1 MLVKTSTF
9 KEACQL
15 LGDII
20 NNKSLQYKEQE
31 LQYLT
36 FVVLDKHLYGIAQ
49 GEYVDT
55 QLKLLIDLGET
66 EQEDAVYPISFN
78 KFVAPLTESG
88 EEFTLEFINEVDS
101 EKAIVISTD
110 FGKIKVQAYGLS
122 NVDNPNSPL
131 NYKKVITS
139 LLTKKAALEKNGD
152 VVIGKDFAKA
162 LSASKATADN
172 EMIASPFVFER
183 EMSGV
188 QLPHFTLRYQVELP
202 FNFAL
207 DLDSV
212 RVLTDVSKYVK
223 DADGKSLVEGESFS
237 YTSENVFVEMLGVRR
252 STGKITKF
260 DWDFNTDTSGNV
272 NKEYL
277 KKLIRVAL
285 IYLEDKSEDV
295 VMNWN
300 FDANKVF
307 VFNQGID
314 KTRSGADTNMAFHT
328 TGTGLRKTAI
338 YGDTL
343 IRVLNMTTDENVRV
357 DIDEDRQ
364 LLHIIFD
371 GGDAYIHYSVD

>member
-36 FVVLDKHLYGIAQ
+36 FVVMDKHLYGIAQ

-237 YTSENVFVEMLGVRR
+237 YTTENVFVEMLGVRR

-260 DWDFNTDTSGNV
+260 DWDFNTATSGNV

-295 VMNWN
+295 LMNWY
-300 FDANKVF
+300 FDAKKVF
-307 VFNQGID
+307 VYNQGID
-314 KTRSGADTNMAFHT
+314 KTRSGADTNMDFHT

-364 LLHIIFD
+364 LLHIIFTD
-371 GGDAYIHYSVD
+371 GDAYIHYSVD

>member
-188 QLPHFTLRYQVELP
+188 QLPHFTLRYQVDLP

-364 LLHIIFD
+364 LLHIIFTD
-371 GGDAYIHYSVD
+371 GDAYIHYSVD